1 MGLPQAIEET
11 VTTARDA
18 YLVDPTTPR
27 LHHLTADRAA
37 LWPKIDHLLYL
48 PILGLSR
55 PRDLYYYQGA
65 GLRSLCGFTYK
76 YLTLEH
82 FLGQLTRVRVG
93 ASLAETLARSYA
105 QAWYPGQSPLTLF
118 TDWHI
123 KPHWTKTYSHT
134 GHVTMW
140 GRTMPG
146 TKQLIINGPQGRLL
160 GGWNYPIDA
169 HLTHVLVAL
178 EAALERTLE
187 RPIACNIFDG
197 EGGGLPLA
205 ERYAAAGREYISILP
220 RHHEHPLAEFERV
233 SNWQPVKDD
242 PDREAALARWAE
254 PEKAAADP
262 RHFVLLRPVGET
274 EPTRIYTGRFA
285 ERFVASTVP
294 WMHRRRWACNELRI
308 RDLIQGANLNCN
320 YGYTATDVPNRT
332 RQRQWEKAHSKVT
345 VTEQQLANQ
354 QATIRNLRQRLA
366 DPQDAHA
373 QRRCALERQLA
384 QKRLQLRQ
392 LRRAHKA
399 TTRCQLGLRRLR
411 RALANLDQRFQKRQC
426 TLFRQLRQH
435 TQRSKVLS
443 ARLRSRTAA
452 RDAIDTPT
460 LCRERDLEKDQIML
474 NLQILLA
481 NLHHWAAAH
490 YFAPQWQR
498 LTLDKATQMIYRK
511 AGRVTW
517 YKDRIEVT
525 LEPYRYRDQQ
535 DVMETTCARFNAANL
550 RWRDGRLIQISV
562 QHLE

>member
-18 YLVDPTTPR
+18 YLVDHCAPR
-27 LHHLTADRAA
+27 LHHLSADRAA
-37 LWPKIDHLLYL
+37 LWPKIDHLVYL
-48 PILGLSR
+48 PILGLTR
-55 PRDLYYYQGA
+55 PRDLYYYQGD
-65 GLRSLCGFTYK
+65 GLRSLYGFTYK

-93 ASLAETLARSYA
+93 TPLTEKLARIYA
-105 QAWYPGQSPLTLF
+105 QAWYPGQSALTLF

-160 GGWNYPIDA
+160 AGWNYPIDA
-169 HLTHVLVAL
+169 HLTHVLVEL

-205 ERYAAAGREYISILP
+205 ERYAEAGREYISILP
-220 RHHEHPLAEFERV
+220 RHHDHRLAEFDLV
-233 SNWQPVKDD
+233 STWQPVKDD
-242 PDREAALARWAE
+242 PEREAALARWTE
-254 PEKAAADP
+254 PQKATADP

-274 EPTRIYTGRFA
+274 EPTRIYTGRFT
-285 ERFVASTVP
+285 EHCVAATVP
-294 WMHRRRWACNELRI
+294 CMHRRRWACNELRI

-345 VTEQQLANQ
+345 VTERQLAAQ
-354 QATIRNLRQRLA
+354 RATIRTLRQRLA
-366 DPQDAHA
+366 DLQDAYA
-373 QRRCALERQLA
+373 RRRRQLERQLL
-384 QKRLQLRQ
+384 QKRLQLCQRQ
-392 LRRAHKA
+392 RANKA
-399 TTRCQLGLRRLR
+399 TTRCQLGVRRLR
-411 RALANLDQRFQKRQC
+411 RELTDQDLRFQKRQRS
-426 TLFRQLRQH
+426 LFRQLQEH
-435 TQRSKVLS
+435 GYHSEVLCEH
-443 ARLRSRTAA
+443 LRSRIAA

-460 LCRERDLEKDQIML
+460 LCRERDLEKDQTML

-481 NLHHWAAAH
+481 NLHDWVAAH

-498 LTLDKATQMIYRK
+498 LTLEKATQMIYRK
-511 AGRVTW
+511 AGQVTW

-535 DVMETTCARFNAANL
+535 EAMQMTCARFNAANL
-550 RWRDGRLIQISV
+550 RWRDGRLIRVSIQR
-562 QHLE
+562 LE